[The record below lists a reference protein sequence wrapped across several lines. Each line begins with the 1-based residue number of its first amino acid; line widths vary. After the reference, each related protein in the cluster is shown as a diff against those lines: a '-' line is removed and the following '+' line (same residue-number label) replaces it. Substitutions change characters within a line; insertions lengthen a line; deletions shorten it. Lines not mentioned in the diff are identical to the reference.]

1 MTEATMLTARGI
13 AGLRVLIVG
22 GSGGIGSRLAL
33 ALAREGASL
42 VLHGRDRPRLEA
54 LAALCREANSRGPVP
69 GIVSQDLSSGEAG
82 EELVAEARSC
92 DALVLAFGP
101 FLRKPLAAVTQAE
114 WRSLAL
120 TDLALPGFLASTA
133 AAAMAG
139 RGFGRILFFGGTRTE
154 TVRGFRTN
162 AAYAAAKTGLGVV
175 AKSLSSEFAAA
186 GVSCAVLCPGFVETE
201 YQDADSMAELAA
213 RSPRGRMIPAEEL
226 ARTATWLLAGG
237 MDLCNGAILNADE
250 GLHAL

>member
-1 MTEATMLTARGI
+1 MLTARGI

-22 GSGGIGSRLAL
+22 GSGGIGARLAL

-42 VLHGRDRPRLEA
+42 VLHGRDRTRLEA

-162 AAYAAAKTGLGVV
+162 AAYAACKTGLSSLTRSV
-175 AKSLSSEFAAA
+175 AAEYARDGIASLLA
-186 GVSCAVLCPGFVETE
+186 CPGYVDTE
-201 YQDADSMAELAA
+201 YLSPAFRADYAPKA
-213 RSPRGRMIPAEEL
+213 PRGRLTPAPALGAWL
-226 ARTATWLLAGG
+226 ARLLA
-237 MDLCNGAILNADE
+237 DEPPLWNGAVLTLDE
-250 GLHAL
+250 GLPGY